1 MTADTRPGKED
12 GAGDGHLDSSGS
24 TASPLLL
31 ERRGPHPVPDT
42 IRISPEQ
49 KKRADSPILNS
60 CNSHSSYRSSPC
72 LTPLADRRFDFA
84 SSMYHTQRPFDSEFF
99 RQQ

>member
-12 GAGDGHLDSSGS
+12 GAGDGHLDFPGS

-49 KKRADSPILNS
+49 RKGQIHRSLIHVTHIVPIDL
-60 CNSHSSYRSSPC
+60 
-72 LTPLADRRFDFA
+72 LLA
-84 SSMYHTQRPFDSEFF
+84 
-99 RQQ
+99 